1 MEVSEDIKRF
11 VIESWMQGALNT
23 LKLRMINNPNNMETC
38 TYFNFPDASD
48 PNFEAEI
55 KITLKRKNQND

>member
-23 LKLRMINNPNNMETC
+23 LKLKLINKPKDQEVC
-38 TYFNFPDASD
+38 TYFDFPDESD
-48 PNFEAEI
+48 PNFQAEI
-55 KITLKRKNQND
+55 KITLKRIN